1 MKQERQSKRRRFQ
14 SKCVWGGWCCD
25 VSSRK
30 GRRSRG
36 KEAGGGSKTTPGQ
49 EAPCHRGRDEAAE
62 ARRLEEGARP
72 HRGRRLRAGLALG
85 LRAEWEA
92 APGGRNR
99 RGGGLGGPSRE
110 AGL

>member
-49 EAPCHRGRDEAAE
+49 KAPCGAGAGAEGRVGSGTGGTQQKGGWTW
-62 ARRLEEGARP
+62 GA
-72 HRGRRLRAGLALG
+72 
-85 LRAEWEA
+85 
-92 APGGRNR
+92 
-99 RGGGLGGPSRE
+99 
-110 AGL
+110 